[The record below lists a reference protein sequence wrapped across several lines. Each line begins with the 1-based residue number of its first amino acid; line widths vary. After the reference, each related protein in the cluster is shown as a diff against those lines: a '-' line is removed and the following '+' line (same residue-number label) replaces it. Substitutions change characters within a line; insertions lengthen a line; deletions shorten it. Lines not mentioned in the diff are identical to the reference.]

1 MDFAILFALFSVLSS
16 LRMLFRYLQIG
27 MGSSASGDDDYTIC
41 RDDGIY
47 PDDIPVPH
55 PLPMPEYGGY
65 FAPLIEY
72 IPESVQASSGFH
84 RYRFYIAIVCLC
96 LTISRI
102 FEKILIAWKKRCKED
117 LC

>member
-1 MDFAILFALFSVLSS
+1 
-16 LRMLFRYLQIG
+16 

-41 RDDGIY
+41 RDDGTY
-47 PDDIPVPH
+47 MDDIPVPH

-84 RYRFYIAIVCLC
+84 R
-96 LTISRI
+96 
-102 FEKILIAWKKRCKED
+102 
-117 LC
+117 

>member
-1 MDFAILFALFSVLSS
+1 MNNSSPWTLYCEISARCNQSFSS
-16 LRMLFRYLQIG
+16 LHFLQIG

-41 RDDGIY
+41 RDEGIY

-84 RYRFYIAIVCLC
+84 R
-96 LTISRI
+96 
-102 FEKILIAWKKRCKED
+102 
-117 LC
+117 

>member
-1 MDFAILFALFSVLSS
+1 MNNSSIWNICLSFFSLC
-16 LRMLFRYLQIG
+16 FQIG

-84 RYRFYIAIVCLC
+84 R
-96 LTISRI
+96 
-102 FEKILIAWKKRCKED
+102 
-117 LC
+117 